1 MKTVANYHVLG
12 FGQVDVVEQNDA
24 SDRFWDLFGSTGE
37 CLNEGSPFRRKPTRR
52 AGKEFLLRQLKGDL
66 GRLEK
71 ECERHR
77 VGEEELDEAIHQ
89 AAQMNNARLNQ
100 TAESSH
106 HERLIS
112 TAEAEAARI
121 NNGGRVRQLAYLFE
135 VYGETGAIELLQLAG
150 A

>member
-1 MKTVANYHVLG
+1 MKTVAGYPVLG
-12 FGQVDVVEQNDA
+12 FGQVDVVEHNDA
-24 SDRFWDLFGSTGE
+24 GDRFWDLFGSTGE
-37 CLNEGSPFRRKPTRR
+37 CLNEGSPFRRKPTHR
-52 AGKEFLLRQLKGDL
+52 AVKAFLTCQLKGVVS
-66 GRLEK
+66 RLER
-71 ECERHR
+71 ECERNR
-77 VGEEELDEAIHQ
+77 IGQQELDEAVHE

-100 TAESSH
+100 TAESSQQKL
-106 HERLIS
+106 LIS